1 MVCFSLGSD
10 EREGRE
16 LLNEPAVGA
25 HQQEEVEEEE
35 GEGEGEAENDVSE
48 EHGVNMKDCVETEP
62 PGIYVHGVIIPAAQ
76 LCLCA

>member
-16 LLNEPAVGA
+16 LLNEPAAGA
-25 HQQEEVEEEE
+25 HQQEEEEE
-35 GEGEGEAENDVSE
+35 GEEEAENDVSE
-48 EHGVNMKDCVETEP
+48 EHGVDMKDCVETEP